1 MADLFL
7 GIDIGTGGVRACA
20 IDARA
25 EIQGTAAAPLPAPR
39 QQGDTIDQEP
49 ELWWQAMAMAVG
61 KLGRTVELDRVARI
75 SVDGTSGTLLLI
87 DAEGRPRSAGLM
99 YNDARSVAEAARI
112 AKIAPAESGAHGRSS
127 ALAKLLHL
135 LAQDATADV
144 RHAVHQADW
153 IAGRLAA
160 RHGISD
166 ENNALKLGYDPVTR
180 SWPGWLDEL
189 GVPRALLPEVLVP
202 GTSFAAIDPAV
213 ARSLGLSPSAEI
225 AAGTTD
231 GVASFIAI
239 GADQPGDAVTSLGTT
254 LVLKQFSTQPIFAA
268 DQGVYS
274 HRLGERW
281 LAGGASNTGGAALL
295 AHFTAEEMDRLTP
308 QLTPDEPTGLDYYP
322 LPKPGERFPIADPNL
337 AARITPRPAEPLR
350 FFQGLLEGIASV
362 EALAY
367 QRLALLGAPA
377 LRRVISIGGGAKN
390 APWTE
395 IRRRTLGVPVTT
407 AEQTEASYGAALLA
421 LHGSPP

>member
-7 GIDIGTGGVRACA
+7 GIDVGTGGVRACA

-39 QQGDTIDQEP
+39 QQGDAIDQEP
-49 ELWWQAMAMAVG
+49 ELWWQAMVMAIW
-61 KLGRTVELDRVARI
+61 KLGRTVDLGRVARI

-99 YNDARSVAEAARI
+99 YNDARASAEAARI

-135 LAQDATADV
+135 LAQGPAADV

-153 IAGRLAA
+153 IGGRLGAK
-160 RHGISD
+160 HGLSD

-180 SWPGWLDEL
+180 SWPDWLDEL

-202 GTSFAAIDPAV
+202 GTSSAAIDPAV

-231 GVASFIAI
+231 GVASFIAT

-295 AHFTAEEMDRLTP
+295 AHFSAEEMDHLTP
-308 QLTPDEPTGLDYYP
+308 QLTPAEPTGLDYYP

-337 AARITPRPAEPLR
+337 AARITPRPAEPVR
-350 FFQGLLEGIASV
+350 FFQGLLEGIAAV

-367 QRLALLGAPA
+367 QRLALLGAPP

-395 IRRRTLGVPVTT
+395 IRSRTLGVPVTT

>member
-1 MADLFL
+1 MTDLFL
-7 GIDIGTGGVRACA
+7 GIDVGTGGVRACA
-20 IDARA
+20 IDAGAR
-25 EIQGTAAAPLPAPR
+25 IHGTAAAPLPAPR
-39 QQGDTIDQEP
+39 QHGDAIDQEA
-49 ELWWQAMAMAVG
+49 EVWWQATVMTIG
-61 KLGRTVELDRVARI
+61 KLGQAVDLGRIARI
-75 SVDGTSGTLLLI
+75 AVDGTSGTLLLI
-87 DAEGRPRSAGLM
+87 DADGRPRSHGLM
-99 YNDARSVAEAARI
+99 YNDARAAEEAARI
-112 AKIAPAESGAHGRSS
+112 AAVAPAESGAHGRSS

-135 LAQDATADV
+135 LAQGATADV

-153 IAGRLAA
+153 IAGRLCA

-180 SWPGWLDEL
+180 AWPAWLDQL
-189 GVPRALLPEVLVP
+189 GVPNALLPRVLVP
-202 GTSFAAIDPAV
+202 GTAFAAIDPAT
-213 ARSLGLSPSAEI
+213 ARSLGLPLSAQI

-231 GVASFIAI
+231 GVASFIATR
-239 GADQPGDAVTSLGTT
+239 ADQPGDAVTSLGTT
-254 LVLKQFSTQPIFAA
+254 LVLKQLATEPIFAA

-295 AHFTAEEMDRLTP
+295 AHFSTQEMDRLTA
-308 QLTPDEPTGLDYYP
+308 QLTPDQPTGLDYYP

-337 AARITPRPAEPLR
+337 ATRITPRPAEPVR

-367 QRLALLGAPA
+367 QRLALLGAPS
-377 LRRVISIGGGAKN
+377 LRRVISIGGGARN

-395 IRRRTLGVPVTT
+395 IRRRSLRVPVTV

-421 LHGSPP
+421 VHGSPP